1 MHDKKSKLLAFA
13 TVNCPMMYIGIPP
26 LEDDKAI
33 KSDLCIR
40 NDALFLRVKFTSIT
54 TFANV
59 VWYTSN

>member
-1 MHDKKSKLLAFA
+1 
-13 TVNCPMMYIGIPP
+13 MMYIGIPP